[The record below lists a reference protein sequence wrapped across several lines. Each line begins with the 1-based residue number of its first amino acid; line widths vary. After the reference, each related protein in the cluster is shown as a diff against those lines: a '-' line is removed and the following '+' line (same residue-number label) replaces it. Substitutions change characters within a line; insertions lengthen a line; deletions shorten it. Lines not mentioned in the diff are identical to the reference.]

1 METGT
6 GTRETTDQDRYATR
20 KRNLSELAKG
30 ICLFLSQ
37 SASIKKTAE
46 KQGKPV
52 FKCDLLIMP
61 CGASPGGA

>member
-30 ICLFLSQ
+30 ICLF
-37 SASIKKTAE
+37 
-46 KQGKPV
+46 
-52 FKCDLLIMP
+52 
-61 CGASPGGA
+61 